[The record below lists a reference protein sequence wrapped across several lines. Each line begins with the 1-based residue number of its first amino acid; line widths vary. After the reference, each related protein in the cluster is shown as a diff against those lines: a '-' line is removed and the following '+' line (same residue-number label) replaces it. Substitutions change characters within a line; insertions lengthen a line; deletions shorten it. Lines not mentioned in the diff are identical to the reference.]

1 VAEVNKVAVR
11 YKDGRVL
18 KGTTHDFVPGKAVFH
33 LAEHDS
39 GQLME
44 IKMEELKAVFFVKD
58 FGGRA
63 DYSEVKEFPERPPA
77 AKGRKIAVLFVDGEL
92 LTGYTL
98 GYDAR
103 RPGFF
108 MMPTDEMS
116 NNDRI
121 YVIRSAIQDVSMGP
135 KADDLANQHL
145 S

>member
-1 VAEVNKVAVR
+1 MTEVNKVAVR
-11 YKDGRVL
+11 FKDGRVL
-18 KGTTHDFVPGKAVFH
+18 KGTTRDFMPGKLVFH
-33 LAEHDS
+33 LAKYGSEE
-39 GQLME
+39 LIE
-44 IKMEELKAVFFVKD
+44 IKMDDLKAVFFVKD
-58 FGGRA
+58 FTGRSE
-63 DYSEVKEFPERPPA
+63 YSEVKDFPDRPPA
-77 AKGRKIAVLFVDGEL
+77 AKGRKIAVLFNDGEL

-121 YVIRSAIQDVSMGP
+121 YVVRSAIQDVGMGP
-135 KADDLANQHL
+135 RADELFKQQL